1 MNISSLLLIILHLNV
16 KIKAS
21 ICKRCDRKIIIKLNL
36 PQNHQNAQLKEET
49 KERMSQEIGT
59 VLKEM
64 IKEKNMTIFSLAK
77 EVGVD
82 RSTLQHFLSGKR
94 RLNLEDLQ
102 KIMVALNLSKDKKKL
117 LYALYENEYDDCE
130 ALKNSHDIFALY
142 NEISAQ
148 TNQKK
153 MWIETEEYLVK
164 TQLASEKARII
175 NGQVKIEG
183 IIRSC
188 FMEEMGR
195 NEDAH
200 VIMSINFKHY
210 FLYELIMRISCHNH
224 RCGKIQNIIPL
235 VNKKKLGNNLDILKT
250 VLLLKSLTNIDYEPY
265 YFYSGTKIYDDIS
278 IIVPNY
284 FITSKQVI
292 TIDRDFES
300 AIIYEDPEILD
311 YYQNKSQMILRKC
324 IPFVEKE
331 SVQWVEH
338 TLPAFE
344 KIKKSSTSE
353 TFIAFDQ
360 LETILDQSANPQK
373 KGVAATISPQE
384 TGGILRSS
392 ISVLRDGLVGS
403 AKNLCIR
410 YRVNEEVVE
419 FIILNRMNQS
429 IQKLIVRE
437 IGIVIV
443 FRDFLNYLPQSVHVC
458 SPEEVKNSLRNIRS
472 VVNGI
477 KPV

>member
-1 MNISSLLLIILHLNV
+1 
-16 KIKAS
+16 
-21 ICKRCDRKIIIKLNL
+21 
-36 PQNHQNAQLKEET
+36 
-49 KERMSQEIGT
+49 MSQKIGN

-102 KIMVALNLSKDKKKL
+102 KIMVALNLSKDKKKI

-130 ALKNSHDIFALY
+130 VLKNCHDIFVLY

-148 TNQKK
+148 ANQKK
-153 MWIETEEYLVK
+153 MLIETEEYLVK

-175 NGQVKIEG
+175 KGQVKIEG

-250 VLLLKSLTNIDYEPY
+250 VLLLKSLPNVDYEPY

-311 YYQNKSQMILRKC
+311 YYQKKSQMILRKC
-324 IPFVEKE
+324 MPFVEKE
-331 SVQWVEH
+331 SVQWINC
-338 TLPAFE
+338 TLPVFE
-344 KIKKSSTSE
+344 KVKNSTISE
-353 TFIAFDQ
+353 KFIAYDQ
-360 LETILDQSANPQK
+360 LEMILDKNANPEEK
-373 KGVAATISPQE
+373 VSTTIAPLE
-384 TGGILRSS
+384 TGITQQSN
-392 ISVLRDGLVGS
+392 ISVLRDGLVGT

-410 YRVNEEVVE
+410 YSINEETVE
-419 FIILNRMNQS
+419 FILLNEMNQN
-429 IQKLIVRE
+429 IQKLIVKE
-437 IGIVIV
+437 IGIVII
-443 FRDFLNYLPQSVHVC
+443 FRDFLNYLPHSVHVC
-458 SPEEVKNSLRNIRS
+458 SPEEIKNSLRNIHYIGS
-472 VVNGI
+472 GI
-477 KPV
+477 KTV